1 MENKSFKKF
10 LEAKST
16 GVKVERQG
24 GRISWDEEIMKD
36 KRSFIGFLEFAYS
49 DKKSGEFIYLDR
61 STTFDVLER
70 INWLENKI
78 RRNGGVEKPP
88 FSVVDST
95 IHISPESIPRGV
107 DGENTS
113 YRS

>member
-24 GRISWDEEIMKD
+24 GRISWDEEIMKN
-36 KRSFIGFLEFAYS
+36 KRSFTGFLEFAYS

-61 STTFDVLER
+61 STAFDVLER
-70 INWLENKI
+70 INWLENKMRSLSRKTKI
-78 RRNGGVEKPP
+78 LSIL
-88 FSVVDST
+88 FMVVSL
-95 IHISPESIPRGV
+95 IAVWGWLI
-107 DGENTS
+107 
-113 YRS
+113 